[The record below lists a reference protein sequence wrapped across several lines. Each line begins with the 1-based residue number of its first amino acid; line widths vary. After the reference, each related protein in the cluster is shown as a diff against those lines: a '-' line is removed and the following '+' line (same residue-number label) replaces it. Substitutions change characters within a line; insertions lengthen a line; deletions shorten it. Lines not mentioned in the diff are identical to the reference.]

1 MTASELTL
9 VPGSGGDWTIYQGE
23 DWVGTIFS
31 RPDGTQKLS
40 ASLDMELSDADKKA
54 LLAMVEKREAVVP
67 FADRTLTD
75 EQYKRLKAALMEV
88 GWDEMKYSNIDSG
101 WMKWLGYT
109 IIRDTGIIVLGVKYR
124 EGLVCLWQVD
134 HQEDKVSQIELERD
148 DLNKLVTLTL
158 NRLEVV

>member
-9 VPGSGGDWTIYQGE
+9 VPGSGSDWNIYQGD

-40 ASLDMELSDADKKA
+40 ASLDMELSDADKKT
-54 LLAMVEKREAVVP
+54 LLAMAETRDGIAVP

-88 GWDEMKYSNIDSG
+88 G
-101 WMKWLGYT
+101 
-109 IIRDTGIIVLGVKYR
+109 
-124 EGLVCLWQVD
+124 
-134 HQEDKVSQIELERD
+134 
-148 DLNKLVTLTL
+148 
-158 NRLEVV
+158 